1 MTDSFQ
7 RIPPGL
13 SGCVRHA
20 HVCVRMRVHMCV
32 HMRRYAR
39 YSFIRLRGKVPSGLS
54 RMIRTGEYRHICRRF
69 LHKIHR
75 KTSGKFVSAVVTPS
89 ETASKSR
96 RDFQPG
102 FQERFREKIA
112 VDFQSA
118 PQKTAEKSPEKIARL
133 HVRTHLRIR
142 MHACLRMGKSRR
154 DIRKRESVRILV
166 LLRARSYI
174 HYVRA
179 HVKGSIRPVILPH
192 TSSSRLR
199 RKSRRD
205 LTKETSRRDG
215 ERIILIFAS

>member
-1 MTDSFQ
+1 MKNLVNGMTDSFKES
-7 RIPPGL
+7 RRDFPDAFDTRSYGFACAFA
-13 SGCVRHA
+13 CVFAHRH
-20 HVCVRMRVHMCV
+20 
-32 HMRRYAR
+32 AR
-39 YSFIRLRGKVPSGLS
+39 YSFIRLRGKVPSGLF

-69 LHKIHR
+69 LHKIRR

-118 PQKTAEKSPEKIARL
+118 PQKTAEKSPEKIARSRT
-133 HVRTHLRIR
+133 RTHLRA
-142 MHACLRMGKSRR
+142 HACKGKSWR

-174 HYVRA
+174 HYVRCTHQA
-179 HVKGSIRPVILPH
+179 HFQVPKDKPEYSYWALNFQDIQ
-192 TSSSRLR
+192 TSYIHSTCS
-199 RKSRRD
+199 
-205 LTKETSRRDG
+205 
-215 ERIILIFAS
+215 ANV